1 MKNKLSLLI
10 SCTLILFFLPEIRTN
25 AQGCVAIRQFSGI
38 GNSLNQG
45 ELLQQGEWNLL
56 TNYRY
61 FRSFRHFKGSHE
73 EPDRVTNNTEVIN
86 WSHSVDLNISYA
98 FTNRLYGLVS
108 LPFVYNERSSLY
120 EHGRTE
126 RHTSYSQGIAD
137 MRIGAG
143 YWLLSGDNAK
153 NGNMAIGA
161 SLKLPTGNYN
171 AKSSFFNVNGPGS
184 QERRPV
190 DQSIQPG
197 DGGFGLIVDTQGLR
211 FLGKEFV
218 LFYDGFYLINPR
230 TTNGTRTFR
239 ETLSPVLSNEAI
251 MAVPDQFALRAGI
264 FKSLFVHGMGI
275 SLGGR
280 IEGVPVRDL
289 FGGDEGFRR
298 PGYVI
303 SIEPGFSYMIN
314 NLTINLN
321 VPVALHR
328 NRTRSV
334 TDIAASTPDNYRHGD
349 AAFADYLLN
358 VGLAW
363 RFVKKETSPF
373 NQF

>member
-1 MKNKLSLLI
+1 MKNNYILLI
-10 SCTLILFFLPEIRTN
+10 AGTAILLLSTIKTN
-25 AQGCVAIRQFSGI
+25 AQGCVAIRQFSGV

-45 ELLQQGEWNLL
+45 ELLQKGEWNVL

-61 FRSFRHFKGSHE
+61 FRSFRHFMGSHE

-86 WSHSVDLNISYA
+86 WSHSVDLNISFA
-98 FTNRLYGLVS
+98 FTDRFYGLVS

-137 MRIGAG
+137 MRVGAG
-143 YWLLSGDNAK
+143 YWLLKGEKATH
-153 NGNMAIGA
+153 GNMAVGA
-161 SLKLPTGNYN
+161 SLKLPTGNYD
-171 AKSSFFNVNGPGS
+171 AKSAFFNVNGPGS

-197 DGGFGLIVDTQGLR
+197 DGGLGLIVDTQGLR
-211 FLGKEFV
+211 FLGNEFV

-239 ETLSPVLSNEAI
+239 ETLSPILSNEAI
-251 MAVPDQFALRAGI
+251 MAVPDQFAARAGV

-289 FGGDEGFRR
+289 LAGMKDSGG
-298 PGYVI
+298 
-303 SIEPGFSYMIN
+303 
-314 NLTINLN
+314 
-321 VPVALHR
+321 
-328 NRTRSV
+328 
-334 TDIAASTPDNYRHGD
+334 PD
-349 AAFADYLLN
+349 
-358 VGLAW
+358 
-363 RFVKKETSPF
+363 T
-373 NQF
+373 

>member
-1 MKNKLSLLI
+1 MKNNYILLI
-10 SCTLILFFLPEIRTN
+10 AGTAILLLSTIKTN
-25 AQGCVAIRQFSGI
+25 AQGCVAIRQFSGV

-45 ELLQQGEWNLL
+45 ELLQKGEWNVL

-61 FRSFRHFKGSHE
+61 FRSFRHFMGSHE

-86 WSHSVDLNISYA
+86 WSHSVDLNISFA
-98 FTNRLYGLVS
+98 FTDRFYGLVS

-137 MRIGAG
+137 MRVGAG
-143 YWLLSGDNAK
+143 YWLLKGEKATH
-153 NGNMAIGA
+153 GNMAVGA
-161 SLKLPTGNYN
+161 SLKLPTGNYD
-171 AKSSFFNVNGPGS
+171 AKSAFFNVNGPGS

-197 DGGFGLIVDTQGLR
+197 DGGLGLIVDTQGLR
-211 FLGKEFV
+211 FLGNEFV

-239 ETLSPVLSNEAI
+239 ETLSPILSNEAI
-251 MAVPDQFALRAGI
+251 MAVPDQFAARAGV

-314 NLTINLN
+314 NFTLNLS
-321 VPVALHR
+321 VPIAMHR
-328 NRTRSV
+328 NRMRSV
-334 TDIAASTPDNYRHGD
+334 TDIAATTPDNYRHGD

-363 RFVKKETSPF
+363 RFLKKETSPF